1 MWHEN
6 SNYTA
11 AILIV
16 GIVFVISTAVAA
28 AVIERESEQNL
39 QRAETD
45 YSNNR
50 SGCLACGDAG
60 TSKGIRTR
68 GEVKR

>member
-16 GIVFVISTAVAA
+16 GIVFVISTAVAVA
-28 AVIERESEQNL
+28 VAVIERESERNS

-50 SGCLACGDAG
+50 SGCLACGDGG
-60 TSKGIRTR
+60 TSKG
-68 GEVKR
+68 EK